1 MTLPARKTK
10 LAPLFTAPL
19 HILHR
24 PWSQYEYLFSKKKI
38 CILSTACMSLTY
50 RFRNTLAIRQREE
63 YMYTMLVLSCHTFN
77 TCIGKW
83 KTSKQTFKASTVLV
97 RPTKA
102 GHRRRPYTRPVAMGT
117 ERRLGRRKPL
127 TRTSDQRTS
136 RLPLQV
142 YAQRDD
148 EQPALS

>member
-1 MTLPARKTK
+1 MTLPARKQN
-10 LAPLFTAPL
+10 L
-19 HILHR
+19 HL
-24 PWSQYEYLFSKKKI
+24 YLQHPSIYSIDRGHSMSTIFQKKN

-127 TRTSDQRTS
+127 TRTSDQRAS
-136 RLPLQV
+136 RMLLQQV
-142 YAQRDD
+142 GA
-148 EQPALS
+148 A